1 MFLIFLTNVYL
12 TCKNKEKSV
21 SLPST
26 KISFTTEISFAILD
40 QSRAIVSFVFEGEAG
55 MGEAGMD
62 EAGMGE
68 AGMGE
73 AGMGERVVLWFAL
86 TPPPLKWLTEQ
97 KNPKFLRG
105 FRNTQRDTTNVAVK
119 HGI

>member
-73 AGMGERVVLWFAL
+73 AGMGERVVL
-86 TPPPLKWLTEQ
+86 
-97 KNPKFLRG
+97 
-105 FRNTQRDTTNVAVK
+105 
-119 HGI
+119 